1 MSLCSDITCCCN
13 RPIRITLTPF
23 QQHVLPC
30 HAWSIVLQCMIPVQI
45 RTVKKVCVWVF
56 AVLCFWK
63 GKPNTMNSK
72 ILIGHLLGTLSFTNS
87 IFKFSLTV
95 YRLHCYLSSRYTYYC
110 VYKEGD
116 LHRQNYLCLADFI
129 NTISLPPL
137 LSALSCVLEI
147 NF

>member
-95 YRLHCYLSSRYTYYC
+95 YRLHCYLSSIGTHT
-110 VYKEGD
+110 VYIRKGTFTG
-116 LHRQNYLCLADFI
+116 R
-129 NTISLPPL
+129 TISAWLI
-137 LSALSCVLEI
+137 LSTPFLYHPSSLHCHVSWR
-147 NF
+147 